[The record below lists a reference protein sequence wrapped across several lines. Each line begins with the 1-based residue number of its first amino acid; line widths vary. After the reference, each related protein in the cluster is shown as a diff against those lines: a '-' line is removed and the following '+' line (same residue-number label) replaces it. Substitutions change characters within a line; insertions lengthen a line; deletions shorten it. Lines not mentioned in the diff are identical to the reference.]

1 MTSLAGAR
9 WVWLSL
15 AVVAAD
21 RISKIVLDRVTQPGY
36 FRPLIP
42 GFLNLV
48 HARNRGVAFSIF
60 ADSDS
65 LWLRGGLIVL
75 ALAAVSLFAWMLA
88 TGRASTRAERWGFAL
103 VLGGAAGNVID
114 RILYGSVLDF
124 LDFHLRDWHW
134 PAFNVADSCL
144 SIGVALIFWA
154 MIFGARASGSAHA
167 ASEKK

>member
-21 RISKIVLDRVTQPGY
+21 RITKIILDRTTDVG
-36 FRPLIP
+36 FHRAIIP

-60 ADSDS
+60 ADADS
-65 LWLRGGLIVL
+65 AWLRGGLIVL
-75 ALAAVSLFAWMLA
+75 SIAAVALFAWLLA
-88 TGRASTRAERWGFAL
+88 TGRAGAGATRWGFAL
-103 VLGGAAGNVID
+103 ALGGAAGNLID

-124 LDFHLRDWHW
+124 IDFYVRDWHW
-134 PAFNVADSCL
+134 PAFNVADSAI
-144 SIGVALIFWA
+144 SIGVALIFWD
-154 MIFGARASGSAHA
+154 MIFGARASGGSPA
-167 ASEKK
+167 ASENK

>member
-21 RISKIVLDRVTQPGY
+21 RVSKIVLDRATQPGWHY
-36 FRPLIP
+36 TIIP

-60 ADSDS
+60 ADSES
-65 LWLRGGLIVL
+65 PWLRGVLIVL
-75 ALAAVSLFAWMLA
+75 ALTAVALFAWMLA
-88 TGRASTRAERWGFAL
+88 SGRAGTRAERWGFAL
-103 VLGGAAGNVID
+103 VLGGATGNVLD
-114 RILYGSVLDF
+114 RIFYGSVLDF
-124 LDFHLRDWHW
+124 LDFYVRDWHW

-144 SIGVALIFWA
+144 SIGVTLIFWE
-154 MIFGARASGSAHA
+154 MIFGKRASGSSSAG
-167 ASEKK
+167 SEKN

>member
-21 RISKIVLDRVTQPGY
+21 RVTKILLDRTTRPG
-36 FRPLIP
+36 FLRPIIP

-65 LWLRGGLIVL
+65 PWLRAGLIAVS
-75 ALAAVSLFAWMLA
+75 LAAVVLLGWFLS
-88 TGRASTRAERWGFAL
+88 TGRASAGAMRWGFAL
-103 VLGGAAGNVID
+103 VLAGAAGNAID
-114 RILYGSVLDF
+114 RILHGSVLDF
-124 LDFHLRDWHW
+124 VDVYVGQWHW
-134 PAFNVADSCL
+134 PAFNVADSAIT
-144 SIGVALIFWA
+144 IGAALIFWE
-154 MIFGARASGSAHA
+154 MFFDGRKSAGTSA
-167 ASEKK
+167 ASRKA

>member
-21 RISKIVLDRVTQPGY
+21 RVTKILLDRATQPAWHY
-36 FRPLIP
+36 SIIP

-65 LWLRGGLIVL
+65 PWLRAGLIVL
-75 ALAAVSLFAWMLA
+75 ALAAVTLFAWMLA
-88 TGRASTRAERWGFAL
+88 TGRAGSRAERWGFAL
-103 VLGGAAGNVID
+103 VLAGAAGNLID
-114 RILYGSVLDF
+114 RVLYGSVLDF
-124 LDFHLRDWHW
+124 VDVYVREWHW
-134 PAFNVADSCL
+134 PAFNVADSAI
-144 SIGVALIFWA
+144 SIGAVLIFWK
-154 MIFGARASGSAHA
+154 MIFGARASGGSSAA
-167 ASEKK
+167 AGEN

>member
-21 RISKIVLDRVTQPGY
+21 RVTKILLDRATQPGWHHAI
-36 FRPLIP
+36 IP

-65 LWLRGGLIVL
+65 PWLRAGLIVL
-75 ALAAVSLFAWMLA
+75 ALGAATLFAWMLA
-88 TGRASTRAERWGFAL
+88 TGRAGTRAERWGFAL
-103 VLGGAAGNVID
+103 VLGGATGNVID

-124 LDFHLRDWHW
+124 LDFYVRDWHW

-144 SIGVALIFWA
+144 SIGVTLIFWE
-154 MIFGARASGSAHA
+154 MIFGRRASGGSSA
-167 ASEKK
+167 ASEEN

>member
-21 RISKIVLDRVTQPGY
+21 RITKILLDRATQLGWHY
-36 FRPLIP
+36 SVIP

-65 LWLRGGLIVL
+65 NWLRGALIVL

-88 TGRASTRAERWGFAL
+88 TGRAGTRAERWGFAL
-103 VLGGAAGNVID
+103 VVGGATGNVID
-114 RILYGSVLDF
+114 RIFYGSVLDF
-124 LDFHLRDWHW
+124 LDFYVRDWHW

-144 SIGVALIFWA
+144 SIGVALIFWE
-154 MIFGARASGSAHA
+154 MIFGGRAKRGSSA
-167 ASEKK
+167 ATEKN

>member
-15 AVVAAD
+15 AVVFAD
-21 RISKIVLDRVTQPGY
+21 RVSKILLDRMTQPG
-36 FRPLIP
+36 FLRPIIP

-65 LWLRGGLIVL
+65 PWLRVGLIVL
-75 ALAAVSLFAWMLA
+75 SLAAVALFAWLLA
-88 TGRASTRAERWGFAL
+88 TGRAGTGAMRWGFAL
-103 VLGGAAGNVID
+103 VLAGAAGNLTD

-124 LDFHLRDWHW
+124 ADVYAGQWHW
-134 PAFNVADSCL
+134 PAFNVADSAIT
-144 SIGVALIFWA
+144 IGAALIFWE
-154 MIFGARASGSAHA
+154 MIFGARASGGASA
-167 ASEKK
+167 ASEKN

>member
-9 WVWLSL
+9 WVWVSL

-21 RISKIVLDRVTQPGY
+21 RVTKILLDRTTELGWH
-36 FRPLIP
+36 RSIIP

-65 LWLRGGLIVL
+65 PWLRAGLIVL
-75 ALAAVSLFAWMLA
+75 ALGAVTLFAWMLA
-88 TGRASTRAERWGFAL
+88 TGRAGTRAERWGFAL
-103 VLGGAAGNVID
+103 VLGGAMGNVLD

-124 LDFHLRDWHW
+124 LDFYVRDWHW
-134 PAFNVADSCL
+134 PAFNVADACL
-144 SIGVALIFWA
+144 SIGVTLIFWE
-154 MIFGARASGSAHA
+154 MVFDRRASGGSSS
-167 ASEKK
+167 ASEGK